1 MIFNESL
8 KNVTSTWL
16 TGTKLV
22 KLNNVLFNALVPKR
36 GTAATSAGKKLQSA
50 NRVLYALNNAGEV
63 RPSLLKAGFFP
74 VWVRVRYGELWNHC
88 DIRLS
93 HECFESAQNIAV
105 CYEYLNNAISAVI
118 KTRAGKKA
126 LIGTEFEYLVK

>member
-16 TGTKLV
+16 TGTKLL
-22 KLNNVLFNALVPKR
+22 KLNNVLFNALVPKTGR
-36 GTAATSAGKKLQSA
+36 AATSAGKKLQSA
-50 NRVLYALNNAGEV
+50 NHVLYALNNAGEV

-74 VWVRVRYGELWNHC
+74 VWERVQCGEEWHQYYLC
-88 DIRLS
+88 LS
-93 HECFESAQNIAV
+93 YECFQSAQNIAA

-118 KTRAGKKA
+118 KTKAGKNA